1 MNFREV
7 KEFERNKLE
16 NEINN
21 LFDEY
26 KSSKGNIKEFS
37 KIKIISDDYDGLIYE
52 IKQYLKYE
60 NNFKDYEINQ
70 LIKYLDLAEKIKYYK
85 IIKTI
90 PSAKESDFKNM
101 SLIEQEFNEMV
112 FKINPIMQK
121 RIWFG
126 EKSRK
131 RVIKICEIKLKRK
144 K

>member
-121 RIWFG
+121 GYDLVSSLER
-126 EKSRK
+126 E
-131 RVIKICEIKLKRK
+131 L
-144 K
+144 

>member
-26 KSSKGNIKEFS
+26 KSSKDNIKEFS

-60 NNFKDYEINQ
+60 NNFTDYEINQ
-70 LIKYLDLAEKIKYYK
+70 LTKYLDLAEKMKYYK
-85 IIKTI
+85 IITTILYLMNTSLAKTI
-90 PSAKESDFKNM
+90 LKN
-101 SLIEQEFNEMV
+101 LA
-112 FKINPIMQK
+112 
-121 RIWFG
+121 
-126 EKSRK
+126 
-131 RVIKICEIKLKRK
+131 KLKLLVMIMMV
-144 K
+144 